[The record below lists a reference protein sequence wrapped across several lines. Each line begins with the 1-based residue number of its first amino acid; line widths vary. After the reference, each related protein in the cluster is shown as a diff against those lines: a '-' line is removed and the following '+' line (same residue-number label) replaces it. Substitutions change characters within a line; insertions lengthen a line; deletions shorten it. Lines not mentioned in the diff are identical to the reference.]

1 MGTPAADIHV
11 DEPLVTALLAAQCP
25 ELAALPVRIVGNGW
39 DNTIARVG
47 DDWMVR
53 VPRREAAA
61 ALLFNEQ
68 TWLPLL
74 APSLPLP
81 VPVPWFCGVP
91 DDAFPWAWSVCRWLP
106 GRTTAEAPPADPA
119 ETARTLAGFI
129 AALHQPAP
137 PDAPLNPF
145 RGVALAERA
154 AAVQAR
160 VAALGDAVD
169 APRVLRVWA
178 ELQATPAW
186 GGPPLWL
193 HGDLHPSNMLTLDGR
208 LSAVIDF
215 GDLCAGDPATDLAV
229 AWMMFPAA
237 ERTLFRNLAGVDDN
251 TWRRAGGWALNLS
264 LAYLTGDDSTSMP
277 AIGRHTLAAVLTEFA

>member
-106 GRTTAEAPPADPA
+106 GRTAAEAPPADPA

-154 AAVQAR
+154 AAVEHAS
-160 VAALGDAVD
+160 
-169 APRVLRVWA
+169 LRW
-178 ELQATPAW
+178 ATPWTRRVCCACGRNCRPRPHGAGRRCGCTATCTRRTCSPST
-186 GGPPLWL
+186 GGSAPLSTSATCVPATPPPTSRL
-193 HGDLHPSNMLTLDGR
+193 HG
-208 LSAVIDF
+208 
-215 GDLCAGDPATDLAV
+215 
-229 AWMMFPAA
+229 
-237 ERTLFRNLAGVDDN
+237 
-251 TWRRAGGWALNLS
+251 
-264 LAYLTGDDSTSMP
+264 
-277 AIGRHTLAAVLTEFA
+277 